1 MDILSSYGIE
11 SVMFPR
17 NMTRLLQLLD
27 LTTNASFKKYEKRTF
42 SEYFTFCIME
52 ALKIDPDRDVTSIE
66 VDLRLSTLKP
76 RHAKVMT
83 DLYHHLQ
90 SHKDHQGRM
99 EGSRYKILDGTM
111 RT

>member
-1 MDILSSYGIE
+1 
-11 SVMFPR
+11 
-17 NMTRLLQLLD
+17 
-27 LTTNASFKKYEKRTF
+27 
-42 SEYFTFCIME
+42 ME